1 MSKGILRQLK
11 DLKSGEVNPRAEW
24 MQTNRSVLLSQIKN
38 TINPSESR
46 QSTPKNIWEG
56 LAIFFSPNTVN
67 FALRPV
73 AILLIVSLVLLTGK
87 IATVDA
93 AYEVLPGDLFYP
105 AKRVVEKTQ
114 VAVVKIIGDKKTETK
129 LHSEFAKRR
138 ASEANRMVVS
148 GDAQKAEMVSQ
159 TLSDLKQELKSVD
172 VKLDNPSDVTADV
185 VREVKQN
192 TEEIRNTLNQVKNNL
207 IVDDGGK
214 NLTQEVAAA
223 KDAAKDTEMKA
234 VQTMVDKHLQGDAT
248 VTKDEVKQVINDTL
262 KNVVGEATESKQN
275 AEDAKNVVEAVKT
288 EVKDLTRNPVV
299 GVEVASSTKALTEKI
314 SVAASEANDASVK
327 TDALAK
333 EVDKQALEVK
343 ALLSTD
349 DLTEAVNKVKEAVEN
364 GKKAEQITDQSIAN
378 VQKVLPVMS
387 VVVKDN
393 VNTVVATS
401 TNNIVI
407 TVSTTPVAK
416 PILSTST
423 LNTNLVAPAVSSI
436 VPSAMV
442 SITTTP
448 AITPPSVGSVSV
460 NVAPAIQPAVPPE
473 VLPVAPVI
481 NVPVKK

>member
-1 MSKGILRQLK
+1 M
-11 DLKSGEVNPRAEW
+11 
-24 MQTNRSVLLSQIKN
+24 
-38 TINPSESR
+38 
-46 QSTPKNIWEG
+46 
-56 LAIFFSPNTVN
+56 
-67 FALRPV
+67 
-73 AILLIVSLVLLTGK
+73 
-87 IATVDA
+87 
-93 AYEVLPGDLFYP
+93 
-105 AKRVVEKTQ
+105 
-114 VAVVKIIGDKKTETK
+114 
-129 LHSEFAKRR
+129 
-138 ASEANRMVVS
+138 
-148 GDAQKAEMVSQ
+148 
-159 TLSDLKQELKSVD
+159 
-172 VKLDNPSDVTADV
+172 
-185 VREVKQN
+185 
-192 TEEIRNTLNQVKNNL
+192 
-207 IVDDGGK
+207 
-214 NLTQEVAAA
+214 
-223 KDAAKDTEMKA
+223 
-234 VQTMVDKHLQGDAT
+234 
-248 VTKDEVKQVINDTL
+248 
-262 KNVVGEATESKQN
+262 
-275 AEDAKNVVEAVKT
+275 
-288 EVKDLTRNPVV
+288 TRNPVV